1 MYSSAFLLF
10 VIVIVISAFG
20 LRFHAPSRSAG
31 GKRTNAMLRT
41 YPLVGDL
48 PGFIRNRHRFLE
60 WSTEVLAASP
70 TLTVEM
76 VRPVGFRGITTANP
90 RNVEHILRNNFTN
103 YPKGEEFAEML
114 RDFLGDGI
122 FNADGE
128 TWKGQRKTAS
138 FEFNTR
144 SLRNFVINTVREEIS
159 GRLAPLLARA
169 CVEGRALDLQDV
181 LERFAFDNVCRVAFG
196 EDPACLRQVSPENS
210 AQLPAERK
218 VNDVPCSIS
227 EHTSLKNRTDGISKE
242 NGWEDVEN
250 SQLSLEN
257 QKPIVFMQDSRFFEM
272 SAAKVSSYRSPLAN
286 DGHEEP
292 TTQQEEFPKKYSR
305 EDGGT
310 MTESHSSGDH
320 LLDSRPFGHLA
331 PERNRKGGHS
341 KASESEILSFQTNI
355 WRENRGSKMTVLED
369 TISCRSRP
377 ESVPP
382 ATPVASLESKPAPE
396 PTSSGGEQDH
406 HLLNKVLPENKFA
419 RAFEDAAM
427 LSAGRFLH
435 AFSFLWKIK
444 RHLNLGSE
452 RRLRDSIALVHGF
465 ATKIIRSL
473 RVEMSVASCGDSPRA
488 DLLSRFVSDETL
500 TESYLRDIVVS
511 FILAGRDT
519 TSSALTWFFWLLS
532 CRPDIERKIL
542 EELASARHIQRQI
555 SGIHDVENDEIF
567 GFDELRDMHYL
578 QAAISESMR
587 LYPPV
592 PVDTKHCL
600 SDDVLPDGSCVRKGW
615 FVAYN
620 SYAMGR
626 MREIWGDDCLEF
638 RPERWLSPEG
648 LFRPESPFRY
658 PVFHAGPRVCLGREM
673 AYIQMKSVAAFLLE
687 RYEVE
692 VLRRDAGPPP
702 YALSLTLR
710 MNGGLPVRL
719 RPRPLLCA

>member
-31 GKRTNAMLRT
+31 GRRTNAMLRT

-76 VRPVGFRGITTANP
+76 VRPVGFRGITTADP

-144 SLRNFVINTVREEIS
+144 SLRNFVINTVREEIR

-210 AQLPAERK
+210 AELPAEGK

-227 EHTSLKNRTDGISKE
+227 EHASLKNRTDGISKE
-242 NGWEDVEN
+242 DGREDEDN
-250 SQLSLEN
+250 SQFSLEN
-257 QKPIVFMQDSRFFEM
+257 QKPT
-272 SAAKVSSYRSPLAN
+272 AT

-292 TTQQEEFPKKYSR
+292 ITQQEEFPKQYSR

-310 MTESHSSGDH
+310 MMESHSSDDR
-320 LLDSRPFGHLA
+320 LLESRPFGQLA

-341 KASESEILSFQTNI
+341 KASQSEILSFPTNI
-355 WRENRGSKMTVLED
+355 SRENRGSKMTLLED
-369 TISCRSRP
+369 TISCGSRP

-465 ATKIIRSL
+465 ATKIIRSR
-473 RVEMSVASCGDSPRA
+473 RVEMSVSSCVDSPRA

-500 TESYLRDIVVS
+500 SESYLRDIVVS

-532 CRPDIERKIL
+532 RRPDIERKIL
-542 EELASARHIQRQI
+542 GELATARHIRRQI

-600 SDDVLPDGSCVRKGW
+600 SDDVLPDGSSVRKGW

-648 LFRPESPFRY
+648 LFRPENPFRY

-673 AYIQMKSVAAFLLE
+673 AYIQMKSVAAFLIE

-719 RPRPLLCA
+719 RPRPVLCA